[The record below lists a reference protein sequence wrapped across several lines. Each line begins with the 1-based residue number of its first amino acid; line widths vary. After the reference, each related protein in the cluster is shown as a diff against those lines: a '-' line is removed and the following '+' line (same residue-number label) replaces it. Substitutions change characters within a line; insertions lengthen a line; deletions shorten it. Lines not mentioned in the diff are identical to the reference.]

1 MFTIFGETVA
11 NIIWML
17 IVTFIL
23 MGIFI
28 VIVAV
33 IKRNFLSSGI
43 CYVVY
48 SVLSLFLLVQSYQ
61 LVGAIY
67 ATSCLNDIEVSA
79 QPLTTREWNESFFVS
94 LFDVGQQSLEHYEAI
109 DKYIDHYDIS
119 LDDFASPQLVIDKI
133 KNKLHQFIGKQVIWI
148 LCGMVVSFLITLIF
162 VKDDSYSSNHMSTPR
177 RDRERINR
185 RYRR

>member
-1 MFTIFGETVA
+1 MFTIFGENVA
-11 NIIWML
+11 SIIWML

-23 MGIFI
+23 VGIFI
-28 VIVAV
+28 AIVAT
-33 IKRNFLSSGI
+33 IKRNFLSSVI

-61 LVGAIY
+61 LVGAVY
-67 ATSCLNDIEVSA
+67 ATSCLNEIEVSA
-79 QPLTTREWNESFFVS
+79 QPLTNGEWNENFFTS
-94 LFDVGQQSLEHYEAI
+94 LFDVGKQSLEHYETI

-133 KNKLHQFIGKQVIWI
+133 KNKLHQFIAKQIIWI
-148 LCGMVVSFLITLIF
+148 LCGMVVSFLIILIF
-162 VKDDSYSSNHMSTPR
+162 VKDDSNSNNHISTPR